1 MLPNTSAMW
10 ASSDHAV
17 CICSSQLRFKAGI
30 FFTAHPL
37 PFKNRECIKLI
48 YFLKEKKYLA
58 ENEFYFH
65 CFNNFQLGFFFLN
78 ICFAAGLP
86 IILIGL

>member
-37 PFKNRECIKLI
+37 PFKNRVCIKLI
-48 YFLKEKKYLA
+48 HFLKEKNIWLRMSSI
-58 ENEFYFH
+58 FIVSIIFSWD
-65 CFNNFQLGFFFLN
+65 FFLN